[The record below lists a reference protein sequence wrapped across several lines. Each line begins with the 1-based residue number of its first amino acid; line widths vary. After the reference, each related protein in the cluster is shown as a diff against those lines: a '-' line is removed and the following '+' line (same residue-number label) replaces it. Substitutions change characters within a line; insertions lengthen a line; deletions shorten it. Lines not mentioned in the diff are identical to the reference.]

1 MLLFKLA
8 LKNLLGAGTRT
19 WLNVAVTSFSFVLI
33 IFMSGFYQGFL
44 EYAQQVTLETEVA
57 GGAYWHPAYDPDDP
71 FTLDEAHGVPP
82 GPVNSQVAGGQA
94 MPILLTQGSMYPEGR
109 MMPVMIKGIPPDQNI
124 VSLPTAV
131 LGEYTGAAIP
141 VLIGAGMSHTAQ
153 LEVGDVFTIRWRDVH
168 GTYDADEAEVV
179 SIMRVENPGVDMGQ
193 LWLPL
198 ETLREMLEMPG
209 EATYVVAASG
219 AELLADI
226 GDWQAKPVAFFLQQ
240 YLDVIEM
247 KSSNAKVLYA
257 VLLAMAA
264 LGIFNSQVLSIFRRR
279 KEIGTLMAL
288 GMVRSR
294 VVALFT
300 AEGGMHSV
308 LAFVLGGIWGGP
320 LLYFVATM
328 GIPMP
333 YDPSEFG
340 VIMAPRLIGVYG
352 AGMILGTTLLVAVI
366 VTMVSYIPARK
377 IAKLKPT
384 EALTGRSN

>member
-33 IFMSGFYQGFL
+33 VFMSGFYQGFL
-44 EYAQQVTLETEVA
+44 EYAQQVTLETQVA

-82 GPVNSQVAGGQA
+82 DPVSRQLEDGNA
-94 MPILLTQGSMYPEGR
+94 MPILLTQGSIYPEGR
-109 MMPVMIKGIPPDQNI
+109 MMPVMVKGIPPDQNI
-124 VSLPTAV
+124 VTLPTAV
-131 LGEYTGAAIP
+131 LGEYTGTAIP
-141 VLIGAGMSHTAQ
+141 VLIGAGMANSAQ
-153 LEVGDVFTIRWRDVH
+153 LEVGDVFTIRWRDAH
-168 GTYDADEAEVV
+168 GTYDADEAEVI

-198 ETLREMLEMPG
+198 EKLRDMLEMPG

-226 GDWQAKPVAFFLQQ
+226 GDWQPKPVIFFMQD

-247 KSSNAKVLYA
+247 KSSNAKVMYA

-264 LGIFNSQVLSIFRRR
+264 MGIFNSQVLSIFRHR

-288 GMVRSR
+288 GMIRSR

-300 AEGGMHSV
+300 AEGGMHSI
-308 LAFVLGGIWGGP
+308 LAFILGAVWGGP
-320 LLYFVATM
+320 LLFLVATK
-328 GIPMP
+328 GIPLP
-333 YDPSEFG
+333 YDPTEFG
-340 VIMAPRLIGVYG
+340 VIMAPRLMGVYG
-352 AGMILGTTLLVAVI
+352 VSMILGTTLLVAII
-366 VTMVSYIPARK
+366 VTVVSYIPARK

>member
-44 EYAQQVTLETEVA
+44 EYAQKVTLDTEVA

-71 FTLDEAHGVPP
+71 FSFDDAHGVPP
-82 GPVNSQVAGGQA
+82 TAISAQVAASDG
-94 MPILLTQGSMYPEGR
+94 MPILLTQGSIYPEGR
-109 MMPVMIKGIPPDQNI
+109 MMPAMFKGIPPDQNI
-124 VSLPTAV
+124 VILPTAV
-131 LGEYTGAAIP
+131 LDEYTGSAIP
-141 VLIGAGMSHTAQ
+141 VLIGAGMAHSAQ
-153 LEVGDVFTIRWRDVH
+153 LAEGDVFTIRWRDVH

-179 SIMRVENPGVDMGQ
+179 SIMRVENPGVDVGQ
-193 LWLPL
+193 LWIPL
-198 ETLREMLEMPG
+198 DRLQDMLEMPD
-209 EATYVVAASG
+209 EATYVVTASG
-219 AELLADI
+219 AELLTDI
-226 GDWQAKPVAFFLQQ
+226 GEWQAKPVLFFIQE

-247 KSSNAKVLYA
+247 KSSNDKVLYA

-288 GMVRSR
+288 GMTRSR

-300 AEGGMHSV
+300 AEGGMHSI
-308 LAFVLGGIWGGP
+308 LAFIFGAIWGGP
-320 LLYFVATM
+320 LLYFVATK
-328 GIPMP
+328 GLPMP

-366 VTMVSYIPARK
+366 VTAVSYLPARK